1 MKSASLF
8 VRSLLPATV
17 LAVVFVSCG
26 PGAKQSSKYP
36 GYYETDE
43 GVHYKIHSIGDG
55 GKKPLETDWLELQMV
70 NVLNDSVIYD
80 SELSENNGVIRMPCS
95 GSKYFSVLS
104 EGDSA
109 TFILP
114 AAGLL
119 QYNYD
124 SAAQLMRMNVKLI
137 RILDE
142 NAAAE
147 PVKTD
152 PELDEQRRIAVY
164 LRNKKSNARPNS
176 EGLYVLETENAPATA
191 GGDTSSAIAVLYTG
205 RFLDGRVFDDPE
217 MPLQFN
223 RGTEGQVLRGLEMQ
237 LSKMNPGDRAVIL
250 LPSRL
255 AFGKEGSSDGRVKP
269 FTPVIYELKRIA
281 TKNNL

>member
-8 VRSLLPATV
+8 FRGFLPATV
-17 LAVVFVSCG
+17 FALICASCG
-26 PGAKQSSKYP
+26 NSAKQSTKYP

-55 GKKPLETDWLELQMV
+55 GKKPQETDWLELQMI

-80 SELSENNGVIRMPCS
+80 SELSENNGVLRMPCS

-114 AAGLL
+114 ATGLL

-137 RILDE
+137 HILTE
-142 NAAAE
+142 TQAAE
-147 PVKTD
+147 PEKVD
-152 PELDEQRRIAVY
+152 AELDEQRRIAVY
-164 LRNKKSNARPNS
+164 LRNKKSSAKPNS
-176 EGLYVLETENAPATA
+176 EGLYVLETENAAPAVP
-191 GGDTSSAIAVLYTG
+191 DTSGAIAVVYTG
-205 RFLDGRVFDDPE
+205 CFLDGRVFDDPE
-217 MPLQFN
+217 TPLQFN

>member
-1 MKSASLF
+1 MKSAFLF
-8 VRSLLPATV
+8 LRGVMPAF
-17 LAVVFVSCG
+17 VFALVFASCG
-26 PGAKQSSKYP
+26 NSAKQSTKYP
-36 GYYETDE
+36 GYFETEE
-43 GVHYKIHSIGDG
+43 GVHYKIHSVGDG
-55 GKKPLETDWLELQMV
+55 EKKPLETDWLELQMI

-114 AAGLL
+114 ATGLL

-124 SAAQLMRMNVKLI
+124 SAAQLMRMNVKLM
-137 RILDE
+137 RILSE
-142 NAAAE
+142 TQAAE
-147 PVKTD
+147 PEKVD
-152 PELDEQRRIAVY
+152 SELDEQRRIAVY
-164 LRNKKSNARPNS
+164 LRNKKSSAKPNS
-176 EGLYVLETENAPATA
+176 EGLYVLETENASPAVP
-191 GGDTSSAIAVLYTG
+191 DTSGSIAVIYTG

-217 MPLQFN
+217 TPLQFN
-223 RGTEGQVLRGLEMQ
+223 RGAEGQVLRGLEMQ